1 MDRDNVRQQ
10 KLFMNNPLE
19 IFLFV
24 DALGWKISKKHAFL
38 SDFLP
43 YRQAVDMQFGYS
55 CTALPTILTGQ
66 RPAVHRHLSF
76 YYHDPEH
83 SPFRLFR
90 YLSLVLR
97 PKSFWQRGRIRHH
110 LSRLTRTVLGYTGYF
125 QLYSVPFDRLPF
137 FNYCEKHDIFA
148 PGGLAPVANLHD
160 ALAASGLNFHLTD
173 WRRPET
179 ANLTAARA
187 QAADP
192 TMRFI
197 FLYTAKLDGLL
208 HQHVNHDDVIGRQLK
223 VYSDEC
229 QTLFRVARE
238 HHDQVC
244 LTVISDHG
252 MTPLRQTFDLQAA
265 VEKLNL
271 RFGTDYSACYD
282 STMARFWFLN
292 PAARSGLTE
301 ALAAAPGHWLSEE
314 EMHRYGIAC
323 PDHQFG
329 EAIFLLDNGIQ
340 IIPSDMGLKPLP
352 GMHGYAPEEAES
364 QAAIF
369 STHPFDDCPIH
380 TVADFFTLMMKRI
393 EKLKKHAQ
401 QS

>member
-1 MDRDNVRQQ
+1 MG
-10 KLFMNNPLE
+10 NPLQ
-19 IFLFV
+19 IFLFI
-24 DALGWKISKKHAFL
+24 DALGWQIAAKYAFL
-38 SDFLP
+38 PDVLP
-43 YRQAVDMQFGYS
+43 CRQAVAMQFGYS

-66 RPAVHRHLSF
+66 RPDVHRHLSL

-90 YLSLVLR
+90 YLNPVLR
-97 PKSFWQRGRIRHH
+97 PKTFWQRGRIRHH

-137 FNYCEKHDIFA
+137 YNYSEKHDIFA
-148 PGGLAPVANLHD
+148 PGGLAPTANLQD
-160 ALAASGLNFHLTD
+160 ALIASGLNFHMSD

-179 ANLTAARA
+179 ANLAAARA

-192 TMRFI
+192 AMRFLFI
-197 FLYTAKLDGLL
+197 YAAKLDGLL
-208 HQHVNHDDVIGRQLK
+208 HQHVSHDDVIRRQLED
-223 VYSDEC
+223 YSDEC
-229 QTLFRVARE
+229 RTLLRIAKE

-252 MTPLRQTFDLQAA
+252 MTPLRGTVDLQAA
-265 VEKLNL
+265 IAKLNL
-271 RFGTDYSACYD
+271 RFGADYSACYD

-292 PAARSGLTE
+292 PATRPALIDALTP
-301 ALAAAPGHWLSEE
+301 APGHWLSQED
-314 EMHRYGIAC
+314 MRRYGIAC

-340 IIPSDMGLKPLP
+340 IVPSDMGLKPLP

-369 STHPFDDCPIH
+369 STHPFDDCPIRA
-380 TVADFFTLMMKRI
+380 VDDFFPLMMKRI
-393 EKLKKHAQ
+393 EMLKKHARH
-401 QS
+401 S